1 MPRRKPANR
10 HTEPPDNPWLPPDPV
25 ADRYLDEFYGS
36 RLLRWKRGT
45 ASPYMR
51 EALLNAVWPRGSDGA
66 GLFRVGGENQEDS
79 IDLERDGFDV
89 ELAFE
94 ETRGWLEDTLIP
106 RFIAEQEHKCGSL
119 EAAVAAGR
127 GRLLKRWVAWR
138 FRDDLRKRWRVSVEL
153 ALARELGSFLDPS
166 PEESRQRE
174 RTLWG
179 ADVDVWARAEAA
191 GSPPKSGRC
200 WNYSGTATRTRT
212 SAPSSAAAGRRT
224 FGSASNASI
233 TG

>member
-10 HTEPPDNPWLPPDPV
+10 HTEPPDNPWLPPDLV

-66 GLFRVGGENQEDS
+66 GLFRVGGENQEDW
-79 IDLERDGFDV
+79 IDLERDGFDL

-94 ETRGWLEDTLIP
+94 ETRGWLQDTLIP

-153 ALARELGSFLDPS
+153 ALERELGSFLTRALRS
-166 PEESRQRE
+166 HASESGRYGAPTLTCGRGRRQR
-174 RTLWG
+174 
-179 ADVDVWARAEAA
+179 A
-191 GSPPKSGRC
+191 SPPKSGRC

-212 SAPSSAAAGRRT
+212 SASSSAAAGRRT